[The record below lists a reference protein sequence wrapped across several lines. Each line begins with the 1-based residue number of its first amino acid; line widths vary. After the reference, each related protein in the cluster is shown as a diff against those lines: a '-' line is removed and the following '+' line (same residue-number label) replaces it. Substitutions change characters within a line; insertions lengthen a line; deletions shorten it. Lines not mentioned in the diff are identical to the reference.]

1 MFSEEIRVDS
11 NITLLFALELKDD
24 KATYLVEK
32 IDTGKGVTVKRY
44 MTGVFDEDQSSVT
57 LEKIMFYFSTDKMDE
72 WIELEDYGID
82 SVPVTFPIKLK
93 PLSRCTDNV
102 EMALHW
108 VCPYHTIPI
117 TGINE
122 NE

>member
-1 MFSEEIRVDS
+1 
-11 NITLLFALELKDD
+11 
-24 KATYLVEK
+24 
-32 IDTGKGVTVKRY
+32 
-44 MTGVFDEDQSSVT
+44 
-57 LEKIMFYFSTDKMDE
+57 MFYFSTDKMDE

-93 PLSRCTDNV
+93 PLSHCTDNN